1 MGKKILI
8 VGAGEA
14 QLNLIHEAKE
24 LGYEI
29 IGCDLRYDTEAER
42 ISDRFYHVNY
52 MDKESVL
59 KIAKEENVDGV
70 ISNSEPAM
78 ITVNYVATCLEL
90 PGNTVEST
98 EILLS
103 KSKFRDLQRKVGVFS
118 PAHIIADTEDEAV
131 AKAKNLKYPLIIKP
145 VQSSGSRGTTRINDF
160 NEKKIRSAFK
170 ECENFSRNNKV
181 AIEEYVPMSGIR
193 VNDADVFVLGDEF
206 FWDGWLWEDRSFDKP
221 MLPMCEIYPMAMP
234 DVIKQEIMTIVEKI
248 LRGAGIRF
256 GEFNMES
263 YYSPNGE
270 LFVVEINPRQAG
282 NEIPALI
289 CQHTG
294 VNLTKLLVSTCVND
308 MSYYNELKTFKRKN
322 NYVTEQVVFPH
333 KNGIFNSIYIDERI
347 KPYVKKI
354 DYEIQPGSKVVKSVN
369 AADAVAFVNMQFND
383 YEVQHYFTDQIEKFV
398 YAEVDNLEKNFD
410 Y

>member
-1 MGKKILI
+1 MNKKILI

-14 QLNLIHEAKE
+14 QINLLHEAKE

-29 IGCDLRYDTEAER
+29 IGCDLRHGTEAER
-42 ISDRFYHVNY
+42 ISDKFFHVNY
-52 MDKESVL
+52 MDKEDVL
-59 KIAKEENVDGV
+59 KIAKDENVDGV

-78 ITVNYVATCLEL
+78 ITVNYVATCLGL

-98 EILLS
+98 EILMS
-103 KSKFRDLQRKVGVFS
+103 KSKFRDLQKKVGVFS
-118 PAHIIADTEDEAV
+118 PVHIVVDTEDEAV
-131 AKAKNLKYPLIIKP
+131 EKAKALKYPIIIKP
-145 VQSSGSRGTTRINDF
+145 VQSSGSRGTTRINGF
-160 NEKKIRSAFK
+160 NEKKIRYAYK

-181 AIEEYVPMSGIR
+181 AIEEYVSMSSIR

-206 FWDGWLWEDRSFDKP
+206 IWDGWLWEDRSHDMS

-234 DVIKQEIMTIVEKI
+234 NVIKLEIMTTVEKL
-248 LRGAGIRF
+248 LRGAEIKF

-263 YYSPNGE
+263 YYSPNGD

-282 NEIPALI
+282 NNIPALI

-308 MSYYNELKTFKRKN
+308 MSYYNKLKTFKRKN

-333 KNGIFNSIYIDERI
+333 KDGIFRNIYIDERI

-354 DYEIQPGSKVVKSVN
+354 DYEIQPGLRVVKSAN
-369 AADAVAFVNMQFND
+369 AADAVAFVNMQFDN
-383 YEVQHYFTDQIEKFV
+383 YEVQHYFTDQIERYV
-398 YAEVDNLEKNFD
+398 YAEVDNLEKKF
-410 Y
+410 